1 MFWKGRGHRCGTGRR
16 EPNDMET
23 QPSSLNPRRILCSHL
38 RFTENGVIGNYEE
51 LVTRSLCPCQLVIN
65 RNALTSNLP
74 QGLLG

>member
-1 MFWKGRGHRCGTGRR
+1 MRQITAKTIRFAFDDR
-16 EPNDMET
+16 NVFIM
-23 QPSSLNPRRILCSHL
+23 QMSLSHEL
-38 RFTENGVIGNYEE
+38 PTLPENGVIGNYEE